1 MLEELQN
8 IQNTE
13 TETENTETE
22 IKQETEIATDFDDFV
37 KDLEEPKEFDI
48 NEIQEQEGLPLK
60 CPYCKWKTHANAK
73 DKKRGLKNH
82 IKKCRY
88 NPELDFKDISTQQTE
103 KKKRNIKVNIEKV
116 EKELSIEEEIDI
128 DDEEKRL
135 KLISDLDILKI
146 KFEGVSFKW
155 NYSNSSSIKHLTR
168 QKALF
173 LRVLNDSAGTEALMK
188 LLVVSSSAIEKVAN
202 ITNTVN
208 LDGYALDVNN
218 SRDEIYPILKNLV
231 DTGVVSVE
239 HLSPELRLG
248 MIMISL
254 AATRMDKNRLIKNNS
269 NFLDQTGKDE
279 SEYL

>member
-8 IQNTE
+8 LQNTE
-13 TETENTETE
+13 TTETE

-37 KDLEEPKEFDI
+37 KDLEPEIATDFDVTEL
-48 NEIQEQEGLPLK
+48 NEQDGVPLK
-60 CPYCKWKTHANAK
+60 CPYCKWKTHSNAK

-82 IKKCRY
+82 IKKCPH
-88 NPELDFKDISTQQTE
+88 NPMNDSKEIPTQQIE
-103 KKKRNIKVNIEKV
+103 KKRTRNVKVNIEKI
-116 EKELSIEEEIDI
+116 EKEISIEEELHI

-146 KFEGVSFKW
+146 KFDGVSFKW
-155 NYSNSSSIKHLTR
+155 NYSNSSSVKHLTR

-208 LDGYALDVNN
+208 LEGYALDVNN

-254 AATRMDKNRLIKNNS
+254 AATRMDKNRMAKNNGH
-269 NFLDQTGKDE
+269 FLGATVEEE